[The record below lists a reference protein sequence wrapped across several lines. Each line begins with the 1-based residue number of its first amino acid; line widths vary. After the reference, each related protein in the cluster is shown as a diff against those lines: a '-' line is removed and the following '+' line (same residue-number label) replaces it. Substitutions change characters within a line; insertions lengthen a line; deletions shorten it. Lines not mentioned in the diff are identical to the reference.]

1 LQKDNNIRERYCLES
16 RIFFHSIKHDAKSS
30 IRNGRTEDFYHLFL
44 PGFRNNLESLCFRA
58 LISLEEKI
66 VVEFWCMKLS
76 RYYILST
83 IRRLLQKKDE
93 YYGYSDWIKMIIG
106 ITEWANL

>member
-1 LQKDNNIRERYCLES
+1 M
-16 RIFFHSIKHDAKSS
+16 
-30 IRNGRTEDFYHLFL
+30 
-44 PGFRNNLESLCFRA
+44 
-58 LISLEEKI
+58 
-66 VVEFWCMKLS
+66 VEFWSMKLIQ
-76 RYYILST
+76 YYILST